1 MRNQFGLSLFC
12 ARDDGLARWVRSG
25 HESKHQTNQRRRDM
39 NTRSHDL
46 ELVGVVFAV
55 VILCSSFP
63 ILHVDSGASSGGGS
77 DEGCVSHYIAA

>member
-1 MRNQFGLSLFC
+1 
-12 ARDDGLARWVRSG
+12 
-25 HESKHQTNQRRRDM
+25 M